1 MIRRRVANPSPAALA
16 IINPKKGG
24 RMAIRKSRK
33 ARKARPRKAAV
44 THRPARA
51 TFKRRSNPSRRT
63 RRGSVVARSRRRAT
77 RRRNPSGKLLPLV
90 IGAGISQIGASL
102 IPFGGGPVVEAV
114 KVAGVG
120 WLLEKFLGRT
130 APSVFGE
137 AKEGGMIAG
146 GVLLFNAY
154 LAPTLSGAVRSVIPG
169 GAKQGVNGIGRG
181 VGDLVTLPAGNYD
194 PYYGTTPRVTAGAQ
208 PVQGSKKAET
218 LKGLLTM
225 PAMPGAAYMR

>member
-1 MIRRRVANPSPAALA
+1 MATKRKGGARRKPATRARKSTAIARRKSNPIRR
-16 IINPKKGG
+16 
-24 RMAIRKSRK
+24 
-33 ARKARPRKAAV
+33 
-44 THRPARA
+44 T
-51 TFKRRSNPSRRT
+51 KRRSPLMARTKRRSY
-63 RRGSVVARSRRRAT
+63 G

-102 IPFGGGPVVEAV
+102 IPFGGGPFIEAA

-120 WLLEKFLGRT
+120 WLLERFLGRT
-130 APSVFGE
+130 VPSVFGE

-154 LAPTLSGAVRSVIPG
+154 LAPTLSGAVRSVMPG
-169 GAKQGVNGIGRG
+169 SGGVKGIGRG

-194 PYYGTTPRVTAGAQ
+194 PYYGTTPRVSAAPGAQ

>member
-1 MIRRRVANPSPAALA
+1 MATRKRKSGERRKTTRARKTTSTALA
-16 IINPKKGG
+16 
-24 RMAIRKSRK
+24 RR
-33 ARKARPRKAAV
+33 
-44 THRPARA
+44 
-51 TFKRRSNPSRRT
+51 RRSNPSRRT
-63 RRGSVVARSRRRAT
+63 RRGSVVARSRRTA

-130 APSVFGE
+130 APSVFSE

-154 LAPTLSGAVRSVIPG
+154 LAPTLAGAVRSVMPGSGNGNGKSISGIALTSYPFVPG
-169 GAKQGVNGIGRG
+169 GQLMPPAVAAQARTQQSAGMRG
-181 VGDLVTLPAGNYD
+181 MA
-194 PYYGTTPRVTAGAQ
+194 TAGY
-208 PVQGSKKAET
+208 P
-218 LKGLLTM
+218 
-225 PAMPGAAYMR
+225 MR